1 MGWGSGRE
9 ANPSSPCPYPLP
21 QGHRG
26 QPGPKTRRG
35 KSPRGSK
42 KPHTRAPGPK
52 NCADLPQNMSQPQI
66 NPLGDRAGDAP
77 GDLGSPPSG
86 ARPRF
91 CSWGSPNL
99 GWRRAAAAFLGPIA
113 ARTYLALHQ
122 APPKKRGGGPK
133 TSSPPGGSRP
143 RLLEAGR
150 SRPGSAPTAASSCE
164 RRKRRKQAV
173 LTKKKWGFGEG
184 GGSEGGQPR
193 LGSGWWLTGF
203 VMARSQ
209 PQEAEGEP
217 SRVIIP
223 KPSGFGAVS
232 PPNFSRF
239 GKIWV
244 LRLRLGDA
252 EGFLFFRA
260 FFQPWCLSRWP
271 GAWK

>member
-1 MGWGSGRE
+1 MGKWS
-9 ANPSSPCPYPLP
+9 
-21 QGHRG
+21 
-26 QPGPKTRRG
+26 
-35 KSPRGSK
+35 GSK
-42 KPHTRAPGPK
+42 SQLSPPVPAATRTSGTARPQNATWEEPKGLQNPHTRAPGPK

-193 LGSGWWLTGF
+193 LGSGWRLTGF

-209 PQEAEGEP
+209 PREAGEP

-239 GKIWV
+239 GKIWA
-244 LRLRLGDA
+244 LRCRLGDA
-252 EGFLFFRA
+252 EGFFF
-260 FFQPWCLSRWP
+260 F
-271 GAWK
+271 

>member
-1 MGWGSGRE
+1 MRE
-9 ANPSSPCPYPLP
+9 TEITPKYRLWDGEVVGKQIPALPARTRCHKDIGDSPA
-21 QGHRG
+21 
-26 QPGPKTRRG
+26 PK
-35 KSPRGSK
+35 GSK

-77 GDLGSPPSG
+77 GDLGFPPSG

-184 GGSEGGQPR
+184 GGSEGGAAPFGVR
-193 LGSGWWLTGF
+193 LVAHGICYGTVSAPGS
-203 VMARSQ
+203 R
-209 PQEAEGEP
+209 
-217 SRVIIP
+217 R
-223 KPSGFGAVS
+223 
-232 PPNFSRF
+232 
-239 GKIWV
+239 
-244 LRLRLGDA
+244 
-252 EGFLFFRA
+252 
-260 FFQPWCLSRWP
+260 
-271 GAWK
+271 